1 MTIFDLELE
10 QKTRLAKEYL
20 TNVNMKQENNRKAVK
35 ETVDVV
41 SSDNLF
47 EVGNPRFKQP
57 LIIKMFLLLLT
68 ENLSFL

>member
-1 MTIFDLELE
+1 
-10 QKTRLAKEYL
+10 
-20 TNVNMKQENNRKAVK
+20 MKQENNRKAVK

-41 SSDNLF
+41 SSDILF